1 MTDFTPR
8 LARNLAKLPP
18 YLFARIDALK
28 AEAKS
33 KGADLID
40 VSIGDPDQPT
50 FRHIVREGKAAV
62 AEPANHQY
70 PSYTGK
76 LSFRTAVAQWYRERF
91 GVSLE
96 PATEV
101 LTLIGSKEGIGH
113 VPFAFV
119 NPGDVV
125 LVPNPG
131 YPVYSAA
138 TILAGGEPF
147 MLPLLRKNDFLPD
160 LDAIPNEV
168 LQRAK
173 LLFLNYPNNPTA
185 AVADLDFFRK
195 VVAFARRTGVIVCH
209 DAAYSEMYYDGARPP
224 SFLEV
229 EGAKDVGIEF
239 HSLSKTYN
247 MTGWR
252 VGFAVGNASVIRGLG
267 HIKANI
273 DSGAFG
279 AVQDAG
285 IAALAGDQRPV
296 EKMRRLYQK
305 RRNVLYRGLRRLGLK
320 MKKPQAS
327 FYLWCE
333 VPSGHTSESF
343 SGLLLEKAA
352 VVCTPGNGFGAH
364 GEGYVRFA
372 LSVDVSRLEEAVE
385 RIGKVL

>member
-1 MTDFTPR
+1 MTDFSPR

-28 AEAKS
+28 AEAKA

-50 FRHIVREGKAAV
+50 FKHIVKEGKAAAAV
-62 AEPANHQY
+62 LENHQY
-70 PSYTGK
+70 PSYAGK
-76 LSFRTAVAQWYRERF
+76 PSFRAAVAQWYQARF
-91 GVSLE
+91 GVALE

-113 VPFAFV
+113 IPFAFLD
-119 NPGDVV
+119 PGDVV
-125 LVPNPG
+125 LVPDPG
-131 YPVYSAA
+131 YPVYNAA
-138 TILAGGEPF
+138 TILAGGEPH
-147 MLPLLRKNDFLPD
+147 MLPLTKKNDFLPD
-160 LDAIPNEV
+160 LDAVPPEV
-168 LQRAK
+168 TRRAK

-185 AVADLDFFRK
+185 AVADLAFYRK
-195 VVAFARRTGVIVCH
+195 VVDFAQRTGVIVCH
-209 DAAYSEMYYDGARPP
+209 DAAYSEMYYDGAKPP

-229 EGAKDVGIEF
+229 EGAKEVGIEF

-252 VGFAVGNASVIRGLG
+252 VGFAVGNASVIKGLG
-267 HIKANI
+267 HIKANV

-285 IAALAGDQRPV
+285 IAALTGDQRPV

-320 MKKPQAS
+320 LKKPQAS
-327 FYLWCE
+327 FYVWCE
-333 VPSGHTSESF
+333 VPAGRTSESF
-343 SGLLLEKAA
+343 SSLLLEKAA

-372 LSVDVSRLEEAVE
+372 LTVDAARLEEAVE

>member
-1 MTDFTPR
+1 V
-8 LARNLAKLPP
+8 L
-18 YLFARIDALK
+18 
-28 AEAKS
+28 E
-33 KGADLID
+33 
-40 VSIGDPDQPT
+40 
-50 FRHIVREGKAAV
+50 
-62 AEPANHQY
+62 NHQY

-76 LSFRTAVAQWYRERF
+76 LSFRAAVAQWYQARF
-91 GVSLE
+91 TVALD

-113 VPFAFV
+113 IPFAFLD
-119 NPGDVV
+119 PGDVV

-131 YPVYSAA
+131 YPVYNAA
-138 TILAGGEPF
+138 TVLAGGEPY
-147 MLPLLRKNDFLPD
+147 MLPLVKKNDFLPD
-160 LDAIPNEV
+160 LDAIPEDV
-168 LQRAK
+168 ARRAK

-185 AVADLDFFRK
+185 AVADLAFYRR
-195 VVAFARRTGVIVCH
+195 VVDFARRTGVIVCH

-229 EGAKDVGIEF
+229 EGAKEVGIEF

-267 HIKANI
+267 HIKANV

-285 IAALAGDQRPV
+285 IAALTGDQKPV

-320 MKKPQAS
+320 LRKPQAS
-327 FYLWCE
+327 FYVWCE
-333 VPSGHTSESF
+333 VPTGQTSESF
-343 SGLLLEKAA
+343 SSLLLEKAA

-372 LSVDVSRLEEAVE
+372 LTVDAPRLEEAVD
-385 RIGKVL
+385 RIAKVL

>member
-1 MTDFTPR
+1 M
-8 LARNLAKLPP
+8 L
-18 YLFARIDALK
+18 
-28 AEAKS
+28 E
-33 KGADLID
+33 
-40 VSIGDPDQPT
+40 
-50 FRHIVREGKAAV
+50 
-62 AEPANHQY
+62 NHQY

-76 LSFRTAVAQWYRERF
+76 LSFRAAVAQWYQGRF
-91 GVSLE
+91 DVALD

-113 VPFAFV
+113 IPFAFLD
-119 NPGDVV
+119 PGDVV

-131 YPVYSAA
+131 YPVYNAA
-138 TILAGGEPF
+138 TLLAGGEPH
-147 MLPLLRKNDFLPD
+147 MLPLTKKNDFLPD
-160 LDAIPNEV
+160 LDAIPEEV
-168 LQRAK
+168 ARRAK

-185 AVADLDFFRK
+185 AVADLAFYRR
-195 VVAFARRTGVIVCH
+195 VVDFARRTGVIVCH
-209 DAAYSEMYYDGARPP
+209 DAAYSEMYYDGAKPP

-267 HIKANI
+267 HIKSNV

-285 IAALAGDQRPV
+285 IAALTGDQKPV

-320 MKKPQAS
+320 LKKPQAS
-327 FYLWCE
+327 FYVWCE
-333 VPSGHTSESF
+333 VPAGQTSESF
-343 SGLLLEKAA
+343 SSLLLEKAA

-372 LSVDVSRLEEAVE
+372 LTVDAPRLEEAVD
-385 RIGKVL
+385 RIAKVL

>member
-1 MTDFTPR
+1 
-8 LARNLAKLPP
+8 
-18 YLFARIDALK
+18 
-28 AEAKS
+28 
-33 KGADLID
+33 
-40 VSIGDPDQPT
+40 
-50 FRHIVREGKAAV
+50 
-62 AEPANHQY
+62 
-70 PSYTGK
+70 
-76 LSFRTAVAQWYRERF
+76 VAQWYQARF
-91 GVSLE
+91 DVALD

-113 VPFAFV
+113 IPFAFLD
-119 NPGDVV
+119 PGDVV

-131 YPVYSAA
+131 YPVYNAA
-138 TILAGGEPF
+138 TILAGGEPY
-147 MLPLLRKNDFLPD
+147 MLPLTKKNDFLPD
-160 LDAIPNEV
+160 LDGIPEDV
-168 LQRAK
+168 ARRAK

-185 AVADLDFFRK
+185 GVADLAFYRR
-195 VVAFARRTGVIVCH
+195 VVDFARRTGVIVCH
-209 DAAYSEMYYDGARPP
+209 DAAYSEMYYDGAKPP

-252 VGFAVGNASVIRGLG
+252 VGFAVGNASVIKGLG
-267 HIKANI
+267 HIKANV

-285 IAALAGDQRPV
+285 IVALTGDQRPV

-320 MKKPQAS
+320 LKKPQAS
-327 FYLWCE
+327 FYVWCE
-333 VPSGHTSESF
+333 VPGGHTSESF
-343 SGLLLEKAA
+343 SSLLLEKVA
-352 VVCTPGNGFGAH
+352 VVCTPGNGFGVH

-372 LSVDVSRLEEAVE
+372 LTVDAARLEEAVE